1 MWFTSLPANLNYITT
16 AHHHIQITIT
26 SKSSAERL
34 YQILL
39 DGENQK
45 VWAKG
50 YKKTIWF
57 NEIPTQFGSIR
68 DIHLAWIKV
77 RERML
82 ALEPSKR
89 FAFSSDALSIPL
101 INKMVEDIF
110 FNKISDDETLITWNV
125 YYDLRSF
132 LKPFSRFLEE
142 KFFKQM
148 FYDFAKGL
156 SDYAES
162 NPTKIIK

>member
-1 MWFTSLPANLNYITT
+1 MWFTSLPADLDYSAT
-16 AHHHIQITIT
+16 AKNQLQIKIT
-26 SKSSAERL
+26 SKSSSERL

-39 DGENQK
+39 DGENQNI
-45 VWAKG
+45 WAKG
-50 YKKTIWF
+50 YKKTVWF

-68 DIHLAWIKV
+68 DIHLEWIKV

-89 FAFSSDALSIPL
+89 FAFSADALSIPL
-101 INKMVEDIF
+101 VKMVEDINF
-110 FNKISDDETLITWNV
+110 SQVNDGETLITWNV

-132 LKPFSRFLEE
+132 LNPFKDFLEE

-162 NPTKIIK
+162 NPTKNN

>member
-1 MWFTSLPANLNYITT
+1 MWFTSLPANLDYSTT
-16 AHHHIQITIT
+16 AKNHLQIKIT
-26 SKSSAERL
+26 SKSSSERL

-39 DGENQK
+39 DGENQNI
-45 VWAKG
+45 WAKG
-50 YKKTIWF
+50 YKKTVWF
-57 NEIPTQFGSIR
+57 NESTYQFGSIR

-101 INKMVEDIF
+101 VTKMVEDISF
-110 FNKISDDETLITWNV
+110 SKISNHETLITWNV

-132 LKPFSRFLEE
+132 LKPFKGFLEE

-162 NPTKIIK
+162 NPIKIN

>member
-1 MWFTSLPANLNYITT
+1 MWFNSLPVNLNYSSI
-16 AHHHIQITIT
+16 ANNHIQIKII
-26 SKSSAERL
+26 SRSSSERL
-34 YQILL
+34 YEILL
-39 DGENQK
+39 DGENQS

-50 YKKTIWF
+50 YKKTVWF
-57 NEIPTQFGSIR
+57 NDSPTEFGSIR

-101 INKMVEDIF
+101 VIKMVEDINF
-110 FNKISDDETLITWNV
+110 HKISEEETLITWNV
-125 YYDLRSF
+125 YYDLRNF
-132 LKPFSRFLEE
+132 LKPFKRFLEE
-142 KFFKQM
+142 IFFKKM

-162 NPTKIIK
+162 NPIKNR